1 MVKTL
6 KNIFQRNN
14 RAFEL
19 SRGLP
24 VGSNAPGFTLP
35 ATGSEAISLSQ
46 FEGQPVVLVFYP
58 ADASPV
64 CSNQLALYNES
75 LHLFANY
82 DAQLL
87 AISID
92 DLESHRSFAKELG
105 LNFPLLAD
113 VDPAGQVASEYG
125 VLNPADGKCD
135 RALFVI
141 DSQGKIH
148 WSYVS
153 PRGVN
158 PGAGGIL
165 SALESVERGDHGW

>member
-14 RAFEL
+14 QALEL

-24 VGSNAPGFTLP
+24 VGSEAPGFTLP
-35 ATGSEAISLSQ
+35 ATGSDPISLSQ

-75 LHLFANY
+75 LHLFAKYN
-82 DAQLL
+82 AQLL

-92 DLESHRSFAKELG
+92 DLESHQSFSKELG
-105 LNFPLLAD
+105 LKYPLLAD
-113 VDPAGQVASEYG
+113 VDPLGQVAREYG

-148 WSYVS
+148 WSHVS

-158 PGAGGIL
+158 PAAAGIL
-165 SALESVERGDHGW
+165 AALESVE